1 MQIQK
6 QDIKERILSAARNE
20 FIIYGYQNIS
30 LRNVAKQA
38 HVSTSNIYNYFL
50 NKDELFLE
58 ILSPTLFQ
66 LEFVINHIN
75 ETEYFK
81 NHDYFSFNINQEIV
95 YLIIEF
101 IDNNRQNIELLLFKS
116 AGSKLCN
123 FKEELVKQY
132 TQITLKQIE
141 GLKAENININSDIP
155 SFFVYT
161 VCSFYL
167 NLVSEI
173 IRNNLSREEMRL
185 LAEDMLAF
193 FYNGWK
199 AVLKF

>member
-6 QDIKERILSAARNE
+6 QDIKEKILLVARNE
-20 FIIYGYQNIS
+20 FLIHGYQHIS
-30 LRNVAKQA
+30 LRNVAKQ
-38 HVSTSNIYNYFL
+38 VNISTSNIYNYFL

-66 LEFVINHIN
+66 LEFILNHIN
-75 ETEYFK
+75 ETDYFK
-81 NHDYFSFNINQEIV
+81 KHDYFSFNINQDII
-95 YLIIEF
+95 YLIIDF
-101 IDNNRQNIELLLFKS
+101 IDKNRQNIELLLFKS
-116 AGSKLCN
+116 AGSNLYN
-123 FKEELVKQY
+123 FKEELVQQY

-141 GLKAENININSDIP
+141 ELKAENININSEIP

-173 IRNNLSREEMRL
+173 IRNKLSCEEMKM